1 VVLLLIYA
9 VPALAL
15 GLLVGRAWV
24 IALAPAFWLMAW
36 LVLGASTDL
45 RQGEG
50 FDAIYLGLGVSGTV
64 AAALG
69 VALRK
74 LTALSGQS

>member
-1 VVLLLIYA
+1 M
-9 VPALAL
+9 
-15 GLLVGRAWV
+15 
-24 IALAPAFWLMAW
+24 FWLMAW
-36 LVLGASTDL
+36 LILGASTDL
-45 RQGEG
+45 RQSEG

-74 LTALSGQS
+74 LIALSGQS